1 MAHIQK
7 KNHTCTYDTQCDL
20 KCTKT
25 HLSCP
30 EQMLY
35 SVGYMFSLCSQYP
48 MDLQIQIQ
56 NQPIK
61 CLGRRDVS
69 YCASQC
75 VLLAVILRFIYQN
88 IVLTLCM
95 WCFFLYVYEKVPGG
109 GGIFR
114 HHLGH
119 ALQTRSFPSGSQQPG
134 GKRASSQRA
143 ARRTRTSQWR
153 RVTTSAPDR
162 RADQTVRATRILTPQ
177 Y

>member
-1 MAHIQK
+1 MPRT
-7 KNHTCTYDTQCDL
+7 NTLFCW
-20 KCTKT
+20 
-25 HLSCP
+25 
-30 EQMLY
+30 LY
-35 SVGYMFSLCSQYP
+35 VFCSQYP

-56 NQPIK
+56 NQPIR
-61 CLGRRDVS
+61 CLGRRAAS

-75 VLLAVILRFIYQN
+75 VLFALIFRFIYQY
-88 IVLTLCM
+88 IVLTLCLW
-95 WCFFLYVYEKVPGG
+95 WCFFFFFYVYEKVPGG

-162 RADQTVRATRILTPQ
+162 RADQTVRATRILTP
-177 Y
+177 